1 MELTDL
7 DKGTLLKAARD
18 SIRVLHEKFDAPS
31 IDYATHPNLK
41 ILAGAFVTLKYFEQ
55 LRGCIGYIISKT
67 PLFETVCNAAIQ
79 AANHDP
85 RFLPVREDEMQNLSI
100 EISVLSPP
108 LPIKDYKE
116 IILGT
121 HGLILEYE
129 NYRSLLLPQVAVE
142 HNFTVE
148 DFLSALCEKAGLKND
163 LWKNRILN
171 IQTFTATVF
180 SDLERSEKKYEQI

>member
-1 MELTDL
+1 MKLTDL

-18 SIRVLHEKFDAPS
+18 SIRGLHEKSDAPS

-79 AANHDP
+79 AANYDP
-85 RFLPVREDEMQNLSI
+85 RFLPVREDEIQNLSI

-108 LPIKDYKE
+108 VPIKDYKE